1 MHQDFIFA
9 PFHDA
14 IHAKKVVVPHAD
26 LLQIVCVKGPS
37 DRGVVPLGDLVR
49 GYGSAPRPRHH
60 EHFLGP
66 TRQIT
71 LFKRAMLLFQSHAV
85 AHFQGGS
92 LRFPLLGVQ
101 PLPHGFDV
109 VSVDVARGHP
119 DASVMGSIVPQHD
132 LGQDGHKRQRVLD
145 GEIPIE
151 ALLQGAIDT
160 FHHAGFGV
168 PGRGKVANAS
178 ARHQASEGLVV
189 KFFAVVRL
197 KLEGGSTPGAS
208 QHLSKAWVMGA
219 LVLALR
225 GSTHAYFENTSMTQ
239 SRYRLPLLYLAWLCT
254 STRSA
259 AHFSSGP
266 NTRTGSLGNRR
277 RVGLCRV
284 YPTSRCKRARALPAE
299 MPRDLANHCTPP
311 KLPGCDGSRYCRNR
325 VASEIFFFFSSF
337 SIRPFL

>member
-14 IHAKKVVVPHAD
+14 IHAKEVVVPHAD
-26 LLQIVCVKGPS
+26 LFQIVRVKGPS
-37 DRGVVPLGDLVR
+37 DGGVVPLGDLVH
-49 GYGSAPRPRHH
+49 GYDAVPRPRHR
-60 EHFLGP
+60 EHFLGQ

-71 LFKRAMLLFQSHAV
+71 LLEGAMLLVQSHAV
-85 AHFQGGS
+85 AHFEGGS
-92 LRFPLLGVQ
+92 LRFPSVGVQ

-119 DASVMGSIVPQHD
+119 DASVMRSILPQHD
-132 LGQDGHKRQRVLD
+132 LGQDGHERQRVLD

-151 ALLQGAIDT
+151 ALLQGAIEK

-178 ARHQASEGLVV
+178 SRHQASEGLVV

-197 KLEGGSTPGAS
+197 KLEGVRPRARLSTF
-208 QHLSKAWVMGA
+208 SKAWVTA
-219 LVLALR
+219 APVLALR

-239 SRYRLPLLYLAWLCT
+239 SRYRLPLLYLARLCT

-259 AHFSSGP
+259 AHCLSGP
-266 NTRTGSLGNRR
+266 NTRTGSVGNLR

-284 YPTSRCKRARALPAE
+284 
-299 MPRDLANHCTPP
+299 
-311 KLPGCDGSRYCRNR
+311 
-325 VASEIFFFFSSF
+325 
-337 SIRPFL
+337 